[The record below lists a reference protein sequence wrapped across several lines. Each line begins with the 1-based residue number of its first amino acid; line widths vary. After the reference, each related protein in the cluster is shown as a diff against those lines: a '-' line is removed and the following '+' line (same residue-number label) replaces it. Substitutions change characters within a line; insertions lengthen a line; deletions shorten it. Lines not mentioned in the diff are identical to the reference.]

1 MKAIREREMDDQE
14 ARNFLILAS
23 MANWALVYSSRKTSF
38 STGALRLD
46 NL

>member
-23 MANWALVYSSRKTSF
+23 TANWALVYLAVKQVLAR
-38 STGALRLD
+38 GLYD
-46 NL
+46 